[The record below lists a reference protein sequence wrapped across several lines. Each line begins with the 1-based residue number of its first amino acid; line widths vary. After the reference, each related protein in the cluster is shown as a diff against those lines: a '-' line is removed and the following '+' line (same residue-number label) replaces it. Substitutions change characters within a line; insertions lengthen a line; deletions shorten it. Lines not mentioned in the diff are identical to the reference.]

1 MKFCVCSFLLF
12 ASFSSVLGSK
22 LIIDAKSFE
31 SNEKKGLSIFK
42 GNVKLVRDKDVLK
55 SDKLEIYL
63 EAKKKGEKARTP
75 IKYIATGN
83 VKFNIVTELKHYKG
97 SGKKIVYSPQKN
109 EYRITG
115 NGKLKELNEDTS
127 LSGEE
132 IFINL
137 ISGEARLKGTDK
149 KPVRL
154 IINIKEKEKEEN
166 K

>member
-1 MKFCVCSFLLF
+1 
-12 ASFSSVLGSK
+12 
-22 LIIDAKSFE
+22 DAKSFV
-31 SNEKKGLSIFK
+31 SNDKKGLSVFT
-42 GNVKLVRDKDVLK
+42 GNVKLVRDKDILK

-83 VKFNIVTELKHYKG
+83 VKFNIVTLLKHYKG
-97 SGKKIVYSPQKN
+97 SGSKIVYSPSKQ
-109 EYRITG
+109 EYKITG
-115 NGKLKELNEDTS
+115 NGKLKELNEGTS

-132 IFINL
+132 IYINL
-137 ISGEARLKGTDK
+137 ISGEARLKGTDE

-154 IINIKEKEKEEN
+154 IINIKSKEEN